1 METIEVVYKETGV
14 PGTYHKYILY
24 TDSSGNVSYAR
35 GGPSMGQF
43 GVFGSIN
50 TQYGLYV
57 DDPDILDYIRPLDDN
72 RHRETVAS
80 SENLSVEWNA
90 ILTAMD
96 DLDNQYLYSPTAQ
109 NSNTTVDWALLYA
122 GLPLPED
129 DGYGEYFCPASIS
142 SPDNPPAMIPFLPA
156 VIINSLPSLLLPVVG
171 MQDSRGTVITG
182 GGGGWYCPLILD
194 LDGDGAHSVNLGW
207 VENRS
212 RVYFDMDNDGYAER
226 TAWVAAGDG
235 LLAIDKNGNGKIDGQ
250 GELFGNGVG
259 FADGFASLKQYDGN
273 ADNKITA
280 ADAANDNC
288 GWRKSRVA

>member
-1 METIEVVYKETGV
+1 MPTTITVYIADRGTPLADGGMSSTGHMWIGLSKDGV
-14 PGTYHKYILY
+14 NTYYGFAPIDHNAPIGPG
-24 TDSSGNVSYAR
+24 
-35 GGPSMGQF
+35 
-43 GVFGSIN
+43 
-50 TQYGLYV
+50 
-57 DDPDILDYIRPLDDN
+57 DIFLDDN
-72 RHRETVAS
+72 VAYQAYQYSRSIEVTDAQFERIFDFVDKETTPFDLNYNGATNSCVDFVWGAI
-80 SENLSVEWNA
+80 NA
-90 ILTAMD
+90 G
-96 DLDNQYLYSPTAQ
+96 
-109 NSNTTVDWALLYA
+109 
-122 GLPLPED
+122 GLN
-129 DGYGEYFCPASIS
+129 
-142 SPDNPPAMIPFLPA
+142 PDNIDPDVWPGNNQNDIDGIQNPELGIGKVPYNL
-156 VIINSLPSLLLPVVG
+156 IILPSWLLPVVG

-259 FADGFASLKQYDGN
+259 FADGFASLKQYDSN